1 MFGMGTGE
9 IILIAV
15 VLVVLFGAKKLPQ
28 LGDGLGK
35 ALRGFQKAVS
45 GGDEKPKAPLEADP
59 VSPPEK
65 GVSGDDEKP
74 KAPEAKP
81 VSPPETK

>member
-15 VLVVLFGAKKLPQ
+15 VLIVLFGAKKLPQ

-45 GGDEKPKAPLEADP
+45 GGDEKPAKAPLEAEP
-59 VSPPEK
+59 VSPPEHK
-65 GVSGDDEKP
+65 
-74 KAPEAKP
+74 
-81 VSPPETK
+81 

>member
-9 IILIAV
+9 IILIGI

-35 ALRGFQKAVS
+35 ALRGFQKAVH
-45 GGDEKPKAPLEADP
+45 GIDEKPKTQPIEAEP
-59 VSPPEK
+59 VTPPESK
-65 GVSGDDEKP
+65 
-74 KAPEAKP
+74 
-81 VSPPETK
+81 

>member
-45 GGDEKPKAPLEADP
+45 GGDDKPAKTPLEAEP
-59 VSPPEK
+59 ITPPE
-65 GVSGDDEKP
+65 P
-74 KAPEAKP
+74 K
-81 VSPPETK
+81 